1 MIYYVYKSKE
11 RGKNMNIFFITLIPR
26 IFIKIFRIKH
36 KHHFVYDGTF
46 DGGLAG
52 SVSQYACIWCGEKRF
67 EW

>member
-1 MIYYVYKSKE
+1 
-11 RGKNMNIFFITLIPR
+11 MNIFFITLIPR